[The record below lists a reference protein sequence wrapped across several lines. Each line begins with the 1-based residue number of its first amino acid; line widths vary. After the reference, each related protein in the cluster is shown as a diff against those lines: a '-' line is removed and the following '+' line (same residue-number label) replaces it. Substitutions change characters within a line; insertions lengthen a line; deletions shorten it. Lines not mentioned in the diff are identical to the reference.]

1 MTTFRKLLLAGAAL
15 CSYAAGAGSAAQA
28 GHSHYARV
36 LLISIDGFHQIDLQN
51 WVANH
56 SGSTLAQLSKHGTTY
71 NSALT
76 TAPSDS
82 FPGMIAQVTG
92 STPRSAG
99 VFYDDS
105 YDRTMYAPNSNCAG
119 VPGTETQFAE
129 NIDKDK
135 TRLDAGGTL
144 GEPLTQIDPAQLP
157 MRYVNGVCEVVYPHQ
172 FIRVN
177 TVFEVIR
184 AHGGHTAWC
193 DKHPAYDILNG
204 PSGKGIDDL
213 FTPEINSDIPGFPGM
228 DNTTSF
234 TATRSNDEFKVEAV
248 LNEIDGLDST
258 GTNAVGVPT
267 IMGMNFQAVS
277 VGQKLAA
284 SGPLDPPGLTGGYT
298 DAAATPGN
306 ALAQQIAY
314 VDEAIGRMV
323 GELAARGL
331 DRDTLVIISAK
342 HGQSPIDLSLR
353 RAVSDKPYPLLPGYG
368 FHVADDVALVW
379 LAPGTRADNLDAA
392 AADLD
397 ANKDALGITAVLDR
411 DELVKYFRDPETDS
425 RTPDFFVVTKK
436 GVIYTGGTKLAEHG
450 GVADDDRHVA
460 LLLSAPDMPARA
472 SDKPVETRQ
481 IAPTIAAALGISPRE
496 LRGVRQEGTLVLPR
510 AGYDED
516 QR

>member
-1 MTTFRKLLLAGAAL
+1 M
-15 CSYAAGAGSAAQA
+15 AQA
-28 GHSHYARV
+28 GTPRYARV
-36 LLISIDGFHQIDLQN
+36 LLISIDGFHWVDMQN
-51 WVANH
+51 WVGSH
-56 SGSTLAQLSKHGTTY
+56 PDSTLAQLSQHGTNY
-71 NSALT
+71 SAALT

-92 STPRSAG
+92 ATPRSAG

-105 YDRTMYAPNSNCAG
+105 YDRTMYAPGSNCAG

-144 GEPLTQIDPAQLP
+144 GQPLSQIDPAQLP
-157 MRYVNGVCEVVYPHQ
+157 MRFVNGVCEVVYPHQ

-184 AHGGHTAWC
+184 AHGGRTAWA

-213 FTPEINSDIPGFPGM
+213 YTPEINSDIPGYPGM

-234 TATRSNDEFKVEAV
+234 TATRMNDQTKVQAV

-258 GTNAVGVPT
+258 GANTVGVPT

-277 VGQKLAA
+277 VGQKLAV

-298 DAAATPGN
+298 DASATPGA
-306 ALAQQIAY
+306 ALAQQIAF
-314 VDEAIGRMV
+314 VDGAIGQMV
-323 GELAARGL
+323 HELAAKGL
-331 DRDTLVIISAK
+331 DNDTLVIVSAK

-353 RAVSDKPYPLLPGYG
+353 RAISDKPYPMTPGYG
-368 FHVADDVALVW
+368 FHVGDDVALVW
-379 LAPGTRADNLDAA
+379 LTPETRAENIDAA
-392 AADLD
+392 AAYLE
-397 ANKDALGITAVLDR
+397 ANKSALGITEALDR
-411 DELVKYFRDPETDS
+411 DELIRYFKDPQTDS
-425 RTPDFFVVTKK
+425 RTPDFFVVTQK

-450 GVADDDRHVA
+450 GVADDDRHEA
-460 LLLSAPDMPARA
+460 LLLSEPNMAARV
-472 SDKPVETRQ
+472 SNEPVETRQ
-481 IAPTIAAALGISPRE
+481 IAPTILSALGLSPRE
-496 LRGVRQEGTLVLPR
+496 LKGARREGTAVLPR
-510 AGYDED
+510 AGQDD
-516 QR
+516 RQ